1 MIQSIRSFL
10 LFNLFLSVTLVSIL
24 SIIGN
29 IFLEHKGFQTHLD
42 SQLMLSAYNLKVFFT
57 NNDSKRTKT
66 EINKIQNELN
76 NITLYLNKLNIEY
89 DDEAD
94 DLNLLLKSIQ
104 FQVWNKNGKLL
115 LKSFAAPDTNLIK
128 MQNGFHYLWHDDVA
142 WRAFTLNVPEK
153 ELYIVVLQRSL
164 LRAELEQQI
173 TEDSV
178 LIMLITYPF
187 LAILIWVIVGRSLY
201 SLQVTTAA
209 IKKRSPKNLTLLK
222 SSSTPKEI
230 APLIEELN
238 KLFIRLKDAS
248 IREKRFSS
256 DAAHELR
263 TPLATLKTQIQ
274 IELNKKISDNYR
286 QSLQKI
292 EKSVEKSI
300 HVVNQL
306 LTLSKIVPEASINEP
321 KMLNLNNV
329 VSDMIIEILP
339 IADNKNVSIALD
351 TMKSKHMLLGNIT
364 SLLILMRNLL
374 DNAIRY
380 SSDNSAIHVVIKERN
395 NQIILDVIDEGPGV
409 PDQLKKR
416 VLERFYRII
425 GTQKQ
430 GSGLGLSIVL
440 QIVKLHKAKLELLD
454 NNPKGLN
461 VRITFYKDFTN
472 IN

>member
-10 LFNLFLSVTLVSIL
+10 LFNLFLSVTLISVL

-42 SQLMLSAYNLKVFFT
+42 SQLMLAAYNLKVFFT
-57 NNDSKRTKT
+57 TNSSKKT

-76 NITLYLNKLNIEY
+76 NIVLYLNELNIDY

-104 FQVWNKNGKLL
+104 FQVWSKNGDLL
-115 LKSFAAPDTNLIK
+115 LKSFAAPDTNLIRMK
-128 MQNGFHYLWHDDVA
+128 NGFHYLWNDNIA
-142 WRAFTLNVPEK
+142 WRSFTLNVPEK
-153 ELYIVVLQRSL
+153 EIYIVVLQRSL

-187 LAILIWVIVGRSLY
+187 LAILIWIIVGRSLH
-201 SLQVTTAA
+201 SLQVTTVA
-209 IKKRSPKNLTLLK
+209 IKRRSPKKLTLLK
-222 SSSTPKEI
+222 NTSVPKEI
-230 APLIEELN
+230 VPLIEELN
-238 KLFIRLKDAS
+238 NLFIKLKDAS

-274 IELNKKISDNYR
+274 IELNKKIADNYR

-306 LTLSKIVPEASINEP
+306 LTLSKIVPESSINEP
-321 KMLNLNNV
+321 TMLNLNSV
-329 VSDMIIEILP
+329 ASDMIIEILP
-339 IADNKNVSIALD
+339 IADNKNITISLD
-351 TMKSKHMLLGNIT
+351 SMKSKHMLLGNAT

-380 SSDNSAIHVVIKERN
+380 SYENSEIHVVIKERS
-395 NQIILDVIDEGPGV
+395 NQIILEVIDEGQGV
-409 PDQLKKR
+409 PDNLKKR
-416 VLERFYRII
+416 VLERFYRVV
-425 GTQKQ
+425 GTQTQ

-440 QIVKLHKAKLELLD
+440 QIVTLHKAKLELLD
-454 NNPKGLN
+454 NTPKGLN
-461 VRITFYKDFTN
+461 VRISFYKDFTN
-472 IN
+472 IS